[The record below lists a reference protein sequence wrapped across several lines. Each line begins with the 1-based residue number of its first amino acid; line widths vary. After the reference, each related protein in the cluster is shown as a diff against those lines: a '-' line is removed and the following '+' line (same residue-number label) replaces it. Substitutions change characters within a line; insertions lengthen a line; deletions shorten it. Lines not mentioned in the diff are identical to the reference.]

1 MAVQW
6 TDRIGRRVKLRD
18 LHILLAVVQSGSM
31 GKAATTLGV
40 SQPAV
45 WKSLADLEAA
55 LGVRLLERSK
65 QGVEPT
71 LHGRALLK
79 CGIAVFDELRSAVK
93 ELEFLSDPTIGELR
107 IGCTEPLA
115 GGFIATAIDHLSQRY
130 PKATLHVVP
139 ADRSTLLDRQLR
151 QRHVELA
158 VMSTEGVD
166 VGADT
171 DVEFLFNDGHVIMVG
186 AQSRWA
192 RSRKVALA
200 NLINEPWILPPP
212 HSIVGLSIAEAFR
225 ASGFEPPPAHVVS
238 FSVPLHYHLIS
249 TGRFLTMLPASMV
262 QFDKHSPLTILR
274 IESPPHRRPI
284 GIITLKNRTLS
295 PLARLF
301 IDRAREV
308 ARPLSTAKVA
318 TAPRKR

>member
-18 LHILLAVVQSGSM
+18 LHILLATVQSGSM

-45 WKSLADLEAA
+45 WKALADLEGA
-55 LGVRLLERSK
+55 LGVRLLERSR

-71 LHGRALLK
+71 LHGRALLRS
-79 CGIAVFDELRSAVK
+79 GIAVFDELRRAVK
-93 ELEFLSDPTIGELR
+93 ELEFLSDPTVGELR

-115 GGFIATAIDHLSQRY
+115 GGFIATVIDRLSQRY
-130 PKATLHVVP
+130 PKATFHVVP
-139 ADRSTLLDRQLR
+139 ADRLTLLDHHLR

-166 VGADT
+166 VGTDT
-171 DVEFLFNDGHVIMVG
+171 DVEPLFDDGHIIMVG
-186 AQSRWA
+186 SQSRWA

-200 NLINEPWILPPP
+200 DLIYEPWVLPPAD
-212 HSIVGLSIAEAFR
+212 SIVGLSIAEAFR
-225 ASGFEPPPAHVVS
+225 ASGLEPPRAQVIS
-238 FSVPLHYHLIS
+238 FSVPLHYHLIA

-262 QFDKHSPLTILR
+262 HFGKHLPLKILR

-295 PLARLF
+295 PLGRLF
-301 IDRAREV
+301 VDSAGEV
-308 ARPLSTAKVA
+308 AKLLAR
-318 TAPRKR
+318 RK